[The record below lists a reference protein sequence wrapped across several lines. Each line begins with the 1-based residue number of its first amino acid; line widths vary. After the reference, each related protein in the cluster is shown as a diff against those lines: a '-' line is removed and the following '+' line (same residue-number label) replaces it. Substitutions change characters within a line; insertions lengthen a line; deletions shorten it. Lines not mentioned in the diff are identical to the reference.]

1 MGKITAAITGVGL
14 YLPDYILTNEEL
26 STMVDTSDE
35 WIMSHIGVKTRH
47 ILKGEGVG
55 TSYMGAR
62 AVINLLDK
70 AGVDPMEVD
79 LVICATVT
87 PDMFFPS
94 TGNLI
99 ADQAGCKNAFAYD
112 VSAACSG
119 FLFALTTGA
128 KFIESG
134 SCKKVV
140 VVGADKM
147 STIVD
152 YTDRSTCPIFGDGA
166 AAVLLEPNTEG
177 YGVLDEILRSDGSG
191 ELQLY
196 MKAGGSRYPAS
207 IETVQNNWHTIMWDG
222 HAVFKAAVSKM
233 ADVSVE
239 IMERNNLTSDDI
251 RYLVPHQANLRIID
265 ATARRMG
272 LDHDKCMINIDRNG
286 NTTAATIPSCLYDY
300 EKELKPGDNLIL
312 SAFGGGYTWGA
323 IYVKWAYDGAG
334 AADAGFFRIFGL
346 GHCRRGFRF
355 FSDSRSNFAPK
366 NIAAYENPDRGRRT
380 LPAGDHGA
388 DAAPRTVCGRAG
400 VRLRIGAR
408 KDRRIRLRL
417 YPAGHHAA
425 RRQRPA
431 DTRRAQAAAK
441 TCRRDHHFGPGFAR

>member
-1 MGKITAAITGVGL
+1 MGKITAAITGVGE

-26 STMVDTSDE
+26 SRMVDTTDE
-35 WIMSHIGVKTRH
+35 WIMSHVGIKTRH
-47 ILKGEGVG
+47 ILKGEGIG

-62 AVINLLDK
+62 AVLNLLDK
-70 AGVDPMEVD
+70 TGVDPMEID
-79 LVICATVT
+79 AVICATVT

-128 KFIESG
+128 KFIEAGTS
-134 SCKKVV
+134 KKII

-147 STIVD
+147 SSIVD
-152 YTDRSTCPIFGDGA
+152 YTDRTTCPIFGDGA

-177 YGVLDEILRSDGSG
+177 YGVINSILHSDGSG

-207 IETVQNNWHTIMWDG
+207 LETVQNNWHTITWDG

-239 IMERNNLTSDDI
+239 MMERHHLTGDDI

-272 LDHDKCMINIDRNG
+272 ITTDKCMINIDRNG

-300 EKELKPGDNLIL
+300 EHELRPGDNLIL

-323 IYVKWAYDGAG
+323 IYVKWLYDGSKA
-334 AADAGFFRIFGL
+334 
-346 GHCRRGFRF
+346 CQVK
-355 FSDSRSNFAPK
+355 P
-366 NIAAYENPDRGRRT
+366 E
-380 LPAGDHGA
+380 
-388 DAAPRTVCGRAG
+388 
-400 VRLRIGAR
+400 
-408 KDRRIRLRL
+408 
-417 YPAGHHAA
+417 
-425 RRQRPA
+425 
-431 DTRRAQAAAK
+431 AK
-441 TCRRDHHFGPGFAR
+441 QE

>member
-1 MGKITAAITGVGL
+1 MGKKITAAITGVGE
-14 YLPDYILTNEEL
+14 YLPDHLLTNEEL
-26 STMVDTSDE
+26 SRMVDTSDE
-35 WIMSHIGVKTRH
+35 WIMSHVGIKTRH
-47 ILKGEGVG
+47 ILKGDGIG

-62 AVINLLDK
+62 AIINLLDK
-70 AGVDPMEVD
+70 TGIDPMEVD

-128 KFIESG
+128 KFIETG
-134 SCKKVV
+134 TCKKVI

-147 STIVD
+147 SSIVD
-152 YTDRSTCPIFGDGA
+152 YTDRTTCPIFGDGA
-166 AAVLLEPNTEG
+166 AAVMLEPDTEG
-177 YGVLDEILRSDGSG
+177 YGVIDSILHSDGSG

-207 IETVQNNWHTIMWDG
+207 KETVQNNWHTITWDG
-222 HAVFKAAVSKM
+222 PAIFKAAVSKM
-233 ADVSVE
+233 ADVSCE
-239 IMERNNLTSDDI
+239 MMERYNLKPEDI

-272 LDHDKCMINIDRNG
+272 LPRERCMVNITTNG

-300 EKELKPGDNLIL
+300 EKELRRGDNLIL

-323 IYVKWAYDGAG
+323 IYVRWAYDGSKA
-334 AADAGFFRIFGL
+334 
-346 GHCRRGFRF
+346 
-355 FSDSRSNFAPK
+355 
-366 NIAAYENPDRGRRT
+366 
-380 LPAGDHGA
+380 
-388 DAAPRTVCGRAG
+388 
-400 VRLRIGAR
+400 
-408 KDRRIRLRL
+408 
-417 YPAGHHAA
+417 
-425 RRQRPA
+425 
-431 DTRRAQAAAK
+431 
-441 TCRRDHHFGPGFAR
+441 

>member
-1 MGKITAAITGVGL
+1 MGKIRAAITGVGA
-14 YLPDYILTNEEL
+14 YLPDYILTNDEL
-26 STMVDTSDE
+26 SRMVDTSDE
-35 WIMSHIGVKTRH
+35 WIMTRIGIKTRH
-47 ILKGEGVG
+47 ILKGEALG
-55 TSYMGAR
+55 TSYMGVK
-62 AVINLLDK
+62 AVRDLLEK
-70 AGVDPMEVD
+70 KNMNPEEID

-99 ADQAGCKNAFAYD
+99 AGEAGCKKAFAYD

-119 FLFALTTGA
+119 FLFALTTA
-128 KFIESG
+128 SKFIETG
-134 SCKKVV
+134 TCKKVI

-147 STIVD
+147 SSIVD
-152 YTDRSTCPIFGDGA
+152 YTDRSTCPLFGDAA
-166 AAVLLEPNTEG
+166 AAVLLEPDTEG
-177 YGVLDEILRSDGSG
+177 YGVIDSILRSDGSG

-239 IMERNNLTSDDI
+239 MMERHHLSSDDI

-272 LDHDKCMINIDRNG
+272 ITSDKCMINIDRNG

-300 EKELKPGDNLIL
+300 EKELRRGDNLIL

-323 IYVKWAYDGAG
+323 IYVKWAYDGEKA
-334 AADAGFFRIFGL
+334 
-346 GHCRRGFRF
+346 
-355 FSDSRSNFAPK
+355 
-366 NIAAYENPDRGRRT
+366 
-380 LPAGDHGA
+380 
-388 DAAPRTVCGRAG
+388 
-400 VRLRIGAR
+400 
-408 KDRRIRLRL
+408 
-417 YPAGHHAA
+417 
-425 RRQRPA
+425 
-431 DTRRAQAAAK
+431 
-441 TCRRDHHFGPGFAR
+441 

>member
-1 MGKITAAITGVGL
+1 MGKITAAITGVGQ
-14 YLPDYILTNEEL
+14 YLPEYILTNDEL
-26 STMVDTSDE
+26 SRMVDTNDE
-35 WIMSHIGVKTRH
+35 WIMSHTGIKTRH

-152 YTDRSTCPIFGDGA
+152 YTDRSTCPLFGDAA
-166 AAVLLEPNTEG
+166 AAVLLEANTEG
-177 YGVLDEILRSDGSG
+177 FGVVDSILHSDGSG
-191 ELQLY
+191 EMQLY

-207 IETVQNNWHTIMWDG
+207 VETVQNNWHTIMWDG

-251 RYLVPHQANLRIID
+251 RYLVPHQANLRIIAPAAD
-265 ATARRMG
+265 
-272 LDHDKCMINIDRNG
+272 LDLLKSLGDDLKFVFI
-286 NTTAATIPSCLYDY
+286 TS
-300 EKELKPGDNLIL
+300 KVELAPGDALQITVSPSTAQKCERCWHYRDDVGSDPAHPALCGRCSSNL
-312 SAFGGGYTWGA
+312 Y
-323 IYVKWAYDGAG
+323 GAG
-334 AADAGFFRIFGL
+334 ETRE
-346 GHCRRGFRF
+346 
-355 FSDSRSNFAPK
+355 FA
-366 NIAAYENPDRGRRT
+366 
-380 LPAGDHGA
+380 
-388 DAAPRTVCGRAG
+388 
-400 VRLRIGAR
+400 
-408 KDRRIRLRL
+408 
-417 YPAGHHAA
+417 
-425 RRQRPA
+425 
-431 DTRRAQAAAK
+431 
-441 TCRRDHHFGPGFAR
+441 